1 MISNFFLNVAV
12 ILSIATASQAQD
24 KPASLYK
31 RLGEKRAIAAVVDH
45 FVNLAAVDPKVNF
58 TRNGK
63 FKGMDVPF
71 LKGQLTDFISMVTG
85 GPVKYSGKDM
95 AAAHAGMKI
104 KASEFDALAA
114 DLVKALD
121 KFNVPAKEKAELMT
135 LVASTKAQMVEI
147 DDSKTLYQRLG
158 EKRAIAAVVDH
169 FVNLAAVNPKVN
181 FTRNGKFKG
190 MDVPFLKGQLTD
202 FISMVTGGPVKYSG
216 KDMAAAHAGMKIK
229 ASEFD
234 ALAADL
240 VKALDKFNVPANE
253 KNELMTL
260 VATTKAAIVE
270 VDDQG
275 NPEPAAKSATPPKAG
290 AAVPTTQPAA
300 KDSLFVRLGGAPAI
314 TAVIDS
320 FVNTAAGDK
329 RVNFFR
335 DGQFKNINVPHLKE
349 QLVKFI
355 TMATGG
361 PKAYNGLDMKS
372 AHEGMKIK
380 SSEFDAIAEVLS
392 VTLDKFKVPAQEK
405 AELMTIAAST
415 KKDIVSQ

>member
-1 MISNFFLNVAV
+1 MISRFFITTVAL
-12 ILSIATASQAQD
+12 LSISVSALAET
-24 KPASLYK
+24 KPASLYTRLGEK
-31 RLGEKRAIAAVVDH
+31 KAIAAVVDDFVNTAATDPKVNFTRNGKFKAMDVPYLKGQLTDFISMVTGGPVKYSGKDMAAAHSGMKIKSSEFDALAADLAKSLDKFKVPAKEKAELMALVASTKKQMVEVDDSKTLYQRLGEKRAIAAVVDH

-85 GPVKYSGKDM
+85 GPVKYNGKDM
-95 AAAHAGMKI
+95 AAAHSGMKI
-104 KASEFDALAA
+104 K
-114 DLVKALD
+114 
-121 KFNVPAKEKAELMT
+121 
-135 LVASTKAQMVEI
+135 
-147 DDSKTLYQRLG
+147 G
-158 EKRAIAAVVDH
+158 
-169 FVNLAAVNPKVN
+169 
-181 FTRNGKFKG
+181 
-190 MDVPFLKGQLTD
+190 
-202 FISMVTGGPVKYSG
+202 
-216 KDMAAAHAGMKIK
+216 
-229 ASEFD
+229 SEFD

-253 KNELMTL
+253 KNELMAL
-260 VATTKAAIVE
+260 VASTKAAIVE

-275 NPEPAAKSATPPKAG
+275 NPEPAAKAAAPAAAP
-290 AAVPTTQPAA
+290 AAVD
-300 KDSLFVRLGGAPAI
+300 KNSLFARLGGTPAV
-314 TAVIDS
+314 TAVVDS
-320 FVNTAAGDK
+320 FVNTAAADK

-380 SSEFDAIAEVLS
+380 SSEFDAIAEDLS
-392 VTLDKFKVPAQEK
+392 LTLDKFKVPAKEK
-405 AELMTIAAST
+405 GELMAIAAST
-415 KKDIVSQ
+415 KKDIVSP